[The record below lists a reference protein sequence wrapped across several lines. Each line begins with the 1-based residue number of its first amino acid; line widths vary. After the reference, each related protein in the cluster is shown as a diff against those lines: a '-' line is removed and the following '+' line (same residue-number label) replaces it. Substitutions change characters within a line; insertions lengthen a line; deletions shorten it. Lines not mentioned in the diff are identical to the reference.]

1 MESGFSL
8 VSLET
13 KVILFCAVDASYPV
27 QTHTCLKRFMKI
39 NPDHSGPPIKTMKPV
54 TLFLTAVRIMNLNIT
69 ILAASIHGSIAILCL
84 ATIIVSVKET
94 LQVVSFATF
103 IQIYHYQVMRVM
115 CRANLRYSVQ
125 CCAVLRCLSAYT
137 TTEVTLAA
145 GLEKV
150 QQETLSLH
158 DDVSIT
164 ILTSRWMSS
173 KQH

>member
-1 MESGFSL
+1 MTATADFVFFLFVFFFNEECGGVESGFSL

-69 ILAASIHGSIAILCL
+69 ILAASIHGSIVILCL

-94 LQVVSFATF
+94 LQAVSFATF
-103 IQIYHYQVMRVM
+103 IQIPLPVD
-115 CRANLRYSVQ
+115 
-125 CCAVLRCLSAYT
+125 
-137 TTEVTLAA
+137 A
-145 GLEKV
+145 GDA
-150 QQETLSLH
+150 SH
-158 DDVSIT
+158 
-164 ILTSRWMSS
+164 
-173 KQH
+173 